1 MMKLEGMNQM
11 SLNNNEII
19 ELRKR
24 IIENEFNRMN
34 DMQKKAVLSVNGQ
47 LLILAG
53 AGSGKTTVIVNR
65 IANILRFGEAYE
77 SDKLYGNYSDEECS
91 EIISAAR
98 GETSLSDELAEKL
111 SVGKVNPW
119 RILAITFTNK
129 AANELKERICNKVG
143 EDGSKIWASTFHS
156 CCSRILRSN
165 GELLG
170 YTSHFTVYDTED
182 TKKLIKDCMKAL
194 QIDDKT
200 LPVRSVQFYISRA
213 KDSIEA
219 PADFKNKAG
228 EDSKLV
234 SVAAI
239 YEMYQKRLKAA
250 NAMDFD
256 DIILN
261 TVQLFKQYPEV
272 LEKYQEQFRYIM
284 VDEYQDTNQ
293 LQYELIR
300 LLTGE
305 NGNLCVVGDDDQ
317 SIYKFRGATIENILN
332 FEDNY
337 PNAKVIRL
345 EQNYRSTK
353 MILSAANGVIENN
366 EQRKGKTL
374 WTENDHGE
382 PIHIFTAFDEQ
393 GEASYIARTIT
404 DKVSKGAKFS
414 DFAILYRMNSQ
425 SQNIERAFTRMA
437 VPYRVIG
444 GHRFFDRME
453 IRDMIA
459 YLAVI
464 CNHDDNV
471 RLKRIVNVP
480 KRAIGEGSIARVEN
494 IAGTLGKSIFQIM
507 NTSDEFSI
515 LSRVSTS
522 LLEFCKLINDLTRML
537 DEGKA
542 IADVYDCLLNSIG
555 YRRYLLKTS
564 DHAESAI
571 ENIEELKSSIM
582 QYEEEN
588 GEDASLEGFLEEV
601 ALLTDIDNYNSESDS
616 VVMMTLHSAKG
627 LEFPYVFIPG
637 MEDGIFPGYHATL
650 SEEDLQEE
658 RRLAYVGITRAKK
671 EIYLV
676 NAESRTVFG
685 KTSRNRP
692 SRFISE
698 IPTEFVK
705 SERVEHTR
713 TSISAAKKNR
723 PKPTYDVERTIT
735 PTTAKSSSATFRVGD
750 KINHKIFGPGLIV
763 SATKTASD
771 MLLEVSFEKVGTK
784 KLMANFLS
792 NSLKK

>member
-1 MMKLEGMNQM
+1 M

-19 ELRKR
+19 EFRKR

-213 KDSIEA
+213 KDSVEA

-272 LEKYQEQFRYIM
+272 LEKYQEQFKYIM
-284 VDEYQDTNQ
+284 VDEYQDTNK

-471 RLKRIVNVP
+471 RLKRIVNVL
-480 KRAIGEGSIARVEN
+480 KELSVKAV
-494 IAGTLGKSIFQIM
+494 LLVLK
-507 NTSDEFSI
+507 I
-515 LSRVSTS
+515 L
-522 LLEFCKLINDLTRML
+522 L
-537 DEGKA
+537 
-542 IADVYDCLLNSIG
+542 
-555 YRRYLLKTS
+555 
-564 DHAESAI
+564 
-571 ENIEELKSSIM
+571 
-582 QYEEEN
+582 
-588 GEDASLEGFLEEV
+588 
-601 ALLTDIDNYNSESDS
+601 AL
-616 VVMMTLHSAKG
+616 SAK
-627 LEFPYVFIPG
+627 V
-637 MEDGIFPGYHATL
+637 
-650 SEEDLQEE
+650 
-658 RRLAYVGITRAKK
+658 
-671 EIYLV
+671 
-676 NAESRTVFG
+676 
-685 KTSRNRP
+685 
-692 SRFISE
+692 
-698 IPTEFVK
+698 
-705 SERVEHTR
+705 
-713 TSISAAKKNR
+713 
-723 PKPTYDVERTIT
+723 
-735 PTTAKSSSATFRVGD
+735 SS
-750 KINHKIFGPGLIV
+750 K
-763 SATKTASD
+763 
-771 MLLEVSFEKVGTK
+771 
-784 KLMANFLS
+784 
-792 NSLKK
+792 

>member
-1 MMKLEGMNQM
+1 M
-11 SLNNNEII
+11 SLNNNEIL

-24 IIENEFNRMN
+24 IIENEFSNMN
-34 DMQKKAVLSVNGQ
+34 DMQKKAVLSLNGQ

-53 AGSGKTTVIVNR
+53 AGSGKTTVVVNR

-77 SDKLYGNYSDEECS
+77 SDSLYGTYSEEECS

-98 GETSLSDELAEKL
+98 GEAAISNELASKL
-111 SVGKVNPW
+111 SVGRVQPW
-119 RILAITFTNK
+119 QILAITFTNK
-129 AANELKERICNKVG
+129 AAKELKERICNKVG
-143 EDGSKIWASTFHS
+143 DDGLEIWASTFHS
-156 CCSRILRSN
+156 CCSRILRRY
-165 GELLG
+165 GELIG
-170 YTSHFTVYDTED
+170 YTSHFTVYDTDD

-194 QIDDKT
+194 EIDEKF
-200 LPVRSVQFYISRA
+200 LPVRSVQFQISRA
-213 KDSIEA
+213 KDSVTTPDEL
-219 PADFKNKAG
+219 KRTAG
-228 EDSKLV
+228 EDSRLI
-234 SVAAI
+234 SIAAV
-239 YEMYQKRLKAA
+239 YEMYQKRLKSA

-261 TVQLFKQYPEV
+261 TVQLFKEHPEV
-272 LEKYQEQFRYIM
+272 LEKYHEQFRYIM
-284 VDEYQDTNQ
+284 VDEYQDTNK

-317 SIYKFRGATIENILN
+317 SIYKFRGATIENILD
-332 FEDNY
+332 FENTY
-337 PNAKVIRL
+337 PNAQVIRL

-353 MILSAANGVIENN
+353 TILSAANGVIENN

-374 WTENDHGE
+374 WTENDQGE
-382 PIHIFTAFDEQ
+382 PVHIFTAFDEQ
-393 GEASYIARTIT
+393 GEASYIARTIS

-437 VPYRVIG
+437 IPYRVIG

-480 KRAIGEGSIARVEN
+480 KRAIGDSSVSRVEH
-494 IAGTLGKSIFQIM
+494 IAGNLGTSIYHIM
-507 NTSDEFSI
+507 NTSDEFSV
-515 LSRVSTS
+515 LSRVSPS
-522 LLEFCKLINDLTRML
+522 LLEFCKLINDLTEML
-537 DEGKA
+537 DNGES
-542 IADVYDCLLNSIG
+542 IANVYDCLIESIG
-555 YRRYLLKTS
+555 YKGYLGKTS
-564 DHAESAI
+564 DHADTAI
-571 ENIEELKSSIM
+571 ENIEELKSSIV

-588 GEDASLEGFLEEV
+588 GSEASLEGFLEEV
-601 ALLTDIDNYNSESDS
+601 ALLTDIDNYNSESES

-627 LEFPYVFIPG
+627 LEFPYVLIPG
-637 MEDGIFPGYHATL
+637 MEDGIFPGYHATI
-650 SEEDLQEE
+650 SEDELQEE

-676 NAESRTVFG
+676 NAESRMVFG

-692 SRFISE
+692 SRFIAE
-698 IPTEFVK
+698 IPKEFVK
-705 SERVEHTR
+705 AERVEHTR
-713 TSISAAKKNR
+713 TSISATKKNR
-723 PKPTYDVERTIT
+723 PKPTYEVERTIT
-735 PTTAKSSSATFRVGD
+735 PTTAKSSGASFKVGD
-750 KINHKIFGPGLIV
+750 RINHKIFGPGLIV
-763 SATKTASD
+763 SATKTAND

-784 KLMANFLS
+784 KLMANFLAG
-792 NSLKK
+792 SLKK

>member
-1 MMKLEGMNQM
+1 M

-19 ELRKR
+19 EFRKR

-143 EDGSKIWASTFHS
+143 ENGSKIWASTFHS

-194 QIDDKT
+194 EIDDKT

-284 VDEYQDTNQ
+284 VDEYQDTNK

-444 GHRFFDRME
+444 GHRFFERME

-522 LLEFCKLINDLTRML
+522 LLEFCKLIDDLTRML

-555 YRRYLLKTS
+555 YRYLLKTS

-588 GEDASLEGFLEEV
+588 GEDASLEGFLEEI

-735 PTTAKSSSATFRVGD
+735 PTTAKSSSATFKVGD

>member
-1 MMKLEGMNQM
+1 M
-11 SLNNNEII
+11 SLNNNEIV

-24 IIENEFNRMN
+24 IIENEFADMN
-34 DMQKKAVLSVNGQ
+34 NMQKKAIFSVKGQ
-47 LLILAG
+47 FLILAG

-65 IANILRFGEAYE
+65 IANILRYGEAYE
-77 SDKLYGNYSDEECS
+77 SDSLYGTYSDEECS

-98 GETSLSDELAEKL
+98 GETRISDELADKL

-129 AANELKERICNKVG
+129 AAKELKERICNKVG
-143 EDGSKIWASTFHS
+143 DAGLDIWASTFHS
-156 CCSRILRSN
+156 CCSRILRKY
-165 GELLG
+165 GELIG
-170 YTSHFTVYDTED
+170 YTSHFTVYDTDD

-194 QIDDKT
+194 QIDEKILT
-200 LPVRSVQFYISRA
+200 IRSVQFQISRA
-213 KDSIEA
+213 KDSVKT
-219 PADFKNKAG
+219 PTDLKNTAG
-228 EDSKLV
+228 DDSRLI
-234 SVAAI
+234 SIAAV

-261 TVQLFKQYPEV
+261 TVFLFKKHPEV
-272 LEKYQEQFRYIM
+272 LEKYREQFKYIM

-300 LLTGE
+300 LLSGE

-317 SIYKFRGATIENILN
+317 SIYKFRGATIENILS
-332 FEDNY
+332 FEQSY
-337 PNAKVIRL
+337 PNAQVIRL

-353 MILSAANGVIENN
+353 TILSAANEVIKNN

-374 WTENDHGE
+374 WTENDKGE
-382 PIHIFTAFDEQ
+382 AVHIFTAFDEQ

-425 SQNIERAFTRMA
+425 SQTIEKALTRMTI
-437 VPYRVIG
+437 PYRVIG
-444 GHRFFDRME
+444 GHRFFERME

-480 KRAIGEGSIARVEN
+480 KRAIGDTSMSSVER
-494 IAGTLGKSIFQIM
+494 IAGNLGESLFHIM

-515 LSRVSTS
+515 LSRVSPS

-537 DEGKA
+537 DEGET
-542 IADVYDCLLNSIG
+542 IANMYDCLVESIG
-555 YRRYLLKTS
+555 YRSYLKRTS
-564 DHAESAI
+564 DHADAAI
-571 ENIEELKSSIM
+571 ENIDELKSSIM

-588 GEDASLEGFLEEV
+588 GSEASLEGFLEEV
-601 ALLTDIDNYNSESDS
+601 ALLTDIDNYNSEAES
-616 VVMMTLHSAKG
+616 VVMMTVHSAKG

-650 SEEDLQEE
+650 LDEELQEE

-685 KTSRNRP
+685 KTTRNRP
-692 SRFISE
+692 SRFIAE
-698 IPTEFVK
+698 IPAEFVK

-735 PTTAKSSSATFRVGD
+735 PTTAKSSGVSFKVGD
-750 KINHKIFGPGLIV
+750 RINHKVFGEGLIV
-763 SATKTASD
+763 SATKTAND

-784 KLMANFLS
+784 KLMANFLAG
-792 NSLKK
+792 SLK

>member
-1 MMKLEGMNQM
+1 M
-11 SLNNNEII
+11 SLNNNEIV

-24 IIENEFNRMN
+24 IIENEFADMN
-34 DMQKKAVLSVNGQ
+34 NMQKKAIFSVKGQ

-65 IANILRFGEAYE
+65 IANILRYGEAYE
-77 SDKLYGNYSDEECS
+77 SASLFGTYSDEECS

-98 GETSLSDELAEKL
+98 GETRISEKLSDKL

-129 AANELKERICNKVG
+129 AAKELKERICNKVG
-143 EDGSKIWASTFHS
+143 EAGLDIWASTFHS
-156 CCSRILRSN
+156 CCSRILRKY
-165 GELLG
+165 GELIG
-170 YTSHFTVYDTED
+170 YTSHFTVYDTDD
-182 TKKLIKDCMKAL
+182 TKKLIRDCMKAL
-194 QIDDKT
+194 QIDEKT
-200 LPVRSVQFYISRA
+200 LPIRSIQFQISRA
-213 KDSIEA
+213 KDSVKT
-219 PADFKNKAG
+219 PADLKSTAG
-228 EDSKLV
+228 DDSRLI
-234 SVAAI
+234 SIAAV

-261 TVQLFKQYPEV
+261 TVFLFRKHPEV
-272 LEKYQEQFRYIM
+272 LEKYQEQFKYIM

-300 LLTGE
+300 LLSGE

-317 SIYKFRGATIENILN
+317 SIYKFRGATIENILS
-332 FEDNY
+332 FEQSY
-337 PNAKVIRL
+337 PNAQVIRL

-353 MILSAANGVIENN
+353 TILSAANEVIKNN

-374 WTENDHGE
+374 WTENDKGE
-382 PIHIFTAFDEQ
+382 SVHIFTAFDEQ

-425 SQNIERAFTRMA
+425 SQTIEKALTRMTI
-437 VPYRVIG
+437 PYRVIG

-471 RLKRIVNVP
+471 RLRRIVNVP
-480 KRAIGEGSIARVEN
+480 KRAIGETSMSSVER
-494 IAGTLGKSIFQIM
+494 IAGNLGESLFHIM

-515 LSRVSTS
+515 LSRVSPS
-522 LLEFCKLINDLTRML
+522 LLEFCKLINNLTKML
-537 DEGKA
+537 EEGKS
-542 IADVYDCLLNSIG
+542 IADMYDCLIDSIG
-555 YRRYLLKTS
+555 YKGYLKRTS
-564 DHAESAI
+564 DHSDTAI

-588 GEDASLEGFLEEV
+588 GNEASLEGFLEEV
-601 ALLTDIDNYNSESDS
+601 ALLTDIDNYNSESES

-637 MEDGIFPGYHATL
+637 MEDGIFPGYHASL
-650 SEEDLQEE
+650 LEEELQEE

-685 KTSRNRP
+685 KTTRNRP

-698 IPTEFVK
+698 IPAEFVK
-705 SERVEHTR
+705 SERVEHAR

-735 PTTAKSSSATFRVGD
+735 PTTAKSSGVSFKVGD
-750 KINHKIFGPGLIV
+750 RINHKVFGEGLIV
-763 SATKTASD
+763 SATKTAND

-784 KLMANFLS
+784 KLMANFLAG
-792 NSLKK
+792 SLK